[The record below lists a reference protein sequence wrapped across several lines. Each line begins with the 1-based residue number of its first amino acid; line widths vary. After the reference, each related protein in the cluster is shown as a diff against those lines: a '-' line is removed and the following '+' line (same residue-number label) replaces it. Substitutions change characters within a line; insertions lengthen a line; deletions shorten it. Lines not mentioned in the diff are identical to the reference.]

1 MRLKFEEQ
9 LKELKKELILM
20 GSLCENAIALSAKA
34 LMEGDLTLAGE
45 VPSLSERIER
55 KERNIE
61 ELCLKLLLQ
70 QQPVARDL
78 RSISAALKMVT
89 DMERIGHQSADIA
102 DIVSAGAISGD
113 EDLVSIHAMALSAAS
128 MVTDSIDAF
137 VKSDETLARA
147 VIAQDDVVDR
157 AFDGMKESLIRRL
170 GENRADGE
178 SALDLLMIAKYLER
192 LGDHAV
198 NIAHWVIYS
207 ITGTL
212 ESE

>member
-1 MRLKFEEQ
+1 MRLRFDQQ
-9 LKELKKELILM
+9 LEELKKELILM
-20 GSLCENAIALSAKA
+20 GSLCENAIALCAKA
-34 LMEGDLTLAGE
+34 LMEGNLTLAGE
-45 VPSLSERIER
+45 VPALSERIES
-55 KERNIE
+55 KERTIE
-61 ELCLKLLLQ
+61 ELCVKLLLQ

-78 RSISAALKMVT
+78 RSISAALKMGT
-89 DMERIGHQSADIA
+89 DMERIGRQRADIA

-113 EDLVSIHAMALSAAS
+113 EDLGAIHAMALSAAN

-137 VKSDETLARA
+137 VKSDEALARS
-147 VIAQDDVVDR
+147 VIAQDDIVDR
-157 AFDGMKESLIRRL
+157 AFDTIKESLIRRL
-170 GENRADGE
+170 GENRTDGE